1 MVITAENIYQVLE
14 ERKKDLNFR
23 FRDDVKSEPGY
34 SRFSTLF
41 KDPNLGYDDIPDDI
55 LNFLETTFN
64 TKRYD
69 FVQIQKYEIGE
80 YILPHRDS
88 YPHFNLLILS
98 QSDIDGIVVE
108 QADGSYKFFPDVP
121 GTMIN
126 LPAYKWHWVNP
137 VRDKTRY
144 TAVVGTC
151 TKFDDINNLLSI

>member
-1 MVITAENIYQVLE
+1 MTITFDNIYQVLE

-41 KDPNLGYDDIPDDI
+41 KDASLGYDDIPDDI
-55 LNFLETTFN
+55 LTFLETAF
-64 TKRYD
+64 KSSRYD
-69 FVQIQKYEIGE
+69 FMQIQKYEIGE

-98 QSDIDGIVVE
+98 QSDLDGIVVE
-108 QADGSYKFFPDVP
+108 QIDGTYKFFPDVQ
-121 GTMIN
+121 GNMIN

-151 TKFDDINNLLSI
+151 TKFNDVNNLLSI